1 MKRIGRL
8 FDRTP
13 GLAEYLELE
22 GENASWDRFRSHD
35 RGRAYRGLIGELTS
49 LQHGLC
55 GYCEVD
61 LSERDR
67 QVEHVIPQSDPAQ
80 GELLALDVGNL
91 MACCKGG
98 TARSDDAD
106 RYMKPV
112 KRNRSCGEAKDDRV
126 NAGFVDPRELPAVPS
141 LVRVLVD
148 GWIEADAE
156 ACAAAG
162 VPADHLTRTIEMLN
176 LNARR
181 LLVARAK
188 WWSALSDAWGELGGD
203 ADQMNTAARRELFP
217 ADGRLRKFFTTSRCY
232 FGPVAERVLDEQ
244 PQAWI

>member
-8 FDRTP
+8 VDPTP
-13 GLAEYLELE
+13 GLAEYRELE

-55 GYCEVD
+55 GYCEID
-61 LSERDR
+61 LSELDR
-67 QVEHVIPQSDPAQ
+67 QVEHVVPQTDPAQ

-98 TARSDDAD
+98 TARGNDAD
-106 RYMKPV
+106 RYTKPV
-112 KRNRSCGEAKDDRV
+112 KRNRSCGEAKDDRTY
-126 NAGFVDPRELPAVPS
+126 AGFVDPRELPEVPS
-141 LVRVLVD
+141 LVRVLLD
-148 GWIEADAE
+148 GRIEADAE
-156 ACAAAG
+156 ACEAAG

-188 WWSALSDAWGELGGD
+188 WWRALDDAWGELGGD
-203 ADQMNTAARRELFP
+203 PDEMSRAVQCELLL

-232 FGPVAERVLDEQ
+232 FGPVAERVLDKQ
-244 PQAWI
+244 PRLWI

>member
-8 FDRTP
+8 PDRTP
-13 GLAEYLELE
+13 GLVEYLELE

-35 RGRAYRGLIGELTS
+35 RGRAYRDLIGELTS

-55 GYCEVD
+55 GYCEID
-61 LSERDR
+61 LSELDR
-67 QVEHVIPQSDPAQ
+67 QVEHFVPQTEPAQ

-98 TARSDDAD
+98 TARSHDAD

-112 KRNRSCGEAKDDRV
+112 KRNRSWGEAKGDRMS
-126 NAGFVDPRELPAVPS
+126 AAFVDPRELPAAPS

-148 GWIEADAE
+148 GRIEADAE
-156 ACAAAG
+156 ACATAG
-162 VPADHLTRTIEMLN
+162 VSADHLARTIEMLN

-188 WWSALSDAWGELGGD
+188 WWRALDDAWGGLGGD
-203 ADQMNTAARRELFP
+203 PDEVSRAARRELLL

-232 FGPVAERVLDEQ
+232 FGRVAERVLDKRPRE
-244 PQAWI
+244 WI